1 MRQGKVYYK
10 DYLAG
15 IITESDDGEF
25 IFQYADQYVK
35 NHPSEFITFTI
46 PVSSKTYKD
55 KRLFPFFEGLIP
67 EGWLLDIAS
76 KNWKINPNDR
86 MGLLLACCQN
96 CIGAVSVVPISIND
110 EE

>member
-10 DYLAG
+10 DHLAG
-15 IITESDDGEF
+15 IITETNEGDYV
-25 IFQYADQYVK
+25 FQYDENYLREHSK
-35 NHPSEFITFTI
+35 DFITFTM
-46 PVSSKTYKD
+46 PVTEKPYID

-76 KNWKINPNDR
+76 KTWKINPNDR

-96 CIGAVSVVPISIND
+96 CIGAVSVVPIH
-110 EE
+110 EEDGE

>member
-1 MRQGKVYYK
+1 MRQAKILYDTVFCG
-10 DYLAG
+10 LL
-15 IITESDDGEF
+15 TETDDGEF
-25 IFQYADQYVK
+25 TFKYDEDYVK
-35 NHPSEFITFTI
+35 EFPKQFITFTM
-46 PVSSKTYKD
+46 PVRKETYRD

-96 CIGAVSVVPISIND
+96 CIGAVSVEPLNVKD
-110 EE
+110 E